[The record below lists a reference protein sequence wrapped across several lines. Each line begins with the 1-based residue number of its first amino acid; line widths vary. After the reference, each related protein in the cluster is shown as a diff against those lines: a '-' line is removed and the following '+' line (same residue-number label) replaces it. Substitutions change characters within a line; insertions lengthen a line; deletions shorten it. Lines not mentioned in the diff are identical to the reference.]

1 MSDFQL
7 DYIKYR
13 VEKSNQA
20 YKDAVILF
28 ENDSWNACVNRLYYS
43 CYYVVS
49 AVLQKNG
56 VMTQTHSGLKSQ
68 FNLHFVKT
76 GLISIEFGKLFSDL
90 MDWRQKG
97 DYGDMYDFN
106 KESVEPLLVPVKEF
120 IQNLKEIIER

>member
-1 MSDFQL
+1 
-7 DYIKYR
+7 
-13 VEKSNQA
+13 
-20 YKDAVILF
+20 
-28 ENDSWNACVNRLYYS
+28 
-43 CYYVVS
+43 
-49 AVLQKNG
+49 
-56 VMTQTHSGLKSQ
+56 MTQTHSGLKSQ

>member
-76 GLISIEFGKLFSDL
+76 ELISIEFGKLFSDL